1 MNELVR
7 RVVAEKRS
15 VVLPLVVA
23 LVANIAAYVLVVRP
37 RGIKSAG
44 AADRA
49 AAAADA
55 LRAAEREVASARELV
70 EGKSRA
76 DDELNAFYLKV
87 LPGDLVAA
95 RRMTY
100 ASLPALA
107 RKTNVKFQ
115 AQRSGLDEK
124 QKKETR
130 LGHLVIRMELQ
141 CDYESFRDFLYQL
154 ETAPEFVIIDVVTLS
169 EATGADN
176 QTLVIDLS
184 TYFRLRNDGA

>member
-1 MNELVR
+1 MNELFK
-7 RVVAEKRS
+7 RVVTEKRS
-15 VVLPLVVA
+15 VIYPLVIA
-23 LVANIAAYVLVVRP
+23 LIVNIVGYFLVVRP

-49 AAAADA
+49 AVAADT
-55 LRAAEREVASARELV
+55 LRAAEREVATARALV
-70 EGKSRA
+70 EGKGRA
-76 DDELNAFYLKV
+76 DEELNAFYQKV
-87 LPGDLVAA
+87 LPRDLVAA

-107 RKTNVKFQ
+107 KKTNVKYE
-115 AQRSGLDEK
+115 AQRSNIDER
-124 QKKETR
+124 QKRDAR
-130 LGHLVIRMELQ
+130 LGHLIIKMQLQ

-154 ETAPEFVIIDVVTLS
+154 ETAPEFVIIDDVTLS

-184 TYFRLRNDGA
+184 TYFPLRPDGA